1 MSFSARDKRILG
13 EISDEI
19 SAADPRLARALAT
32 GQLRRGR
39 GAWLAPAVIGTCVLT
54 GIALLTAGLV
64 LGIVALFCV
73 GAVLVQF
80 GPAACAYL
88 YRRSR
93 PLFLVFLVGEPGA
106 GAEQPQFCA
115 DRGLAVKRPCVTA
128 GE

>member
-1 MSFSARDKRILG
+1 MSFSARDKRVLS
-13 EISDEI
+13 EIARELA
-19 SAADPRLARALAT
+19 AADPRLARALIT
-32 GQLRRGR
+32 GRLPSSTWR
-39 GAWLAPAVIGTCVLT
+39 APVVISTCLVT

-93 PLFLVFLVGEPGA
+93 GS
-106 GAEQPQFCA
+106 
-115 DRGLAVKRPCVTA
+115 RP
-128 GE
+128 